1 MRNHR
6 PQENTARVVALAI
19 AVLAGVIALGAAAGL
34 HTKFAGVEL
43 AALGTFVLLFGLATY
58 VFDRGVRE
66 WINARLRRAPSS
78 APAKSPAGNRAAI

>member
-19 AVLAGVIALGAAAGL
+19 AVLGGVIALGAAAGL

-43 AALGTFVLLFGLATY
+43 AALAAFVLLFGLATY

-66 WINARLRRAPSS
+66 WINAVLRRAPSS
-78 APAKSPAGNRAAI
+78 AAAKSPAGNRVAI